1 MKKARITAGTA
12 QLDVTLA
19 DTPTAR
25 SLWNAMPF
33 SSRASTWG
41 DEVYFTAPVSQPRE
55 PDARDLM
62 NMGDIAF
69 WPDGDA
75 IAICFGPTPISAPGE
90 MRLASASNLW
100 AKADG
105 DPKVMRS
112 VRSGDSVSVEKLS

>member
-1 MKKARITAGTA
+1 MKRARITAGNA
-12 QLDVTLA
+12 QLDVILA
-19 DTPTAR
+19 DTPTAQAM
-25 SLWNAMPF
+25 WEAMPF

-41 DEVYFTAPVSQPRE
+41 DEVYFSAPVSQPRE
-55 PDARDLM
+55 EAARDLM

-90 MRLASASNLW
+90 MRLASASNVW

-105 DPKVMRS
+105 DPKVMKG
-112 VRSGDSVSVEKLS
+112 VRSGDAVSVEKVG